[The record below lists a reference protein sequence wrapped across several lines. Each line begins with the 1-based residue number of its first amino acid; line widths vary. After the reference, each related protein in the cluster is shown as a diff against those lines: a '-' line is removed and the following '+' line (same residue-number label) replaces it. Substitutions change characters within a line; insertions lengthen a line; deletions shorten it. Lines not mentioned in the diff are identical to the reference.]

1 VCVVQERGGGQGG
14 AVIYLSV
21 YLPVC
26 MSERAKKGTERPLK
40 HVDAGMS
47 GDECVCAGVC
57 VHVRVRV
64 CACACA
70 CVCSCVCARV
80 HVCVCMCV

>member
-1 VCVVQERGGGQGG
+1 MCVVEEGGGGQGG

-26 MSERAKKGTERPLK
+26 MSERAKKGTERPLR
-40 HVDAGMS
+40 HVEAVMS
-47 GDECVCAGVC
+47 VDECVCAGVC

-64 CACACA
+64 CACAC
-70 CVCSCVCARV
+70 VCLCTC
-80 HVCVCMCV
+80 VCVCMCVCVL